1 MSVAILAKADGERT
15 RLVPAGSFDLAHAGA
30 VMRAVE
36 QAERDLVARGDV
48 DLDLSALEGIDGS
61 GAVLLARLI
70 DRLEARGLRTR
81 LIEDHNPHAVGL
93 ITLYRERP
101 AQVQPQPTR
110 TMSPLGRLGFVVAS
124 LPGLMTGSLDFLG
137 RAAAAVPRAFVS
149 PRSVDWS
156 SLPRLMQAIAADALP
171 VTSAANLLVGVI
183 IGFLGVSQ
191 LGRFG
196 AVVYV
201 PELVV
206 IAHFRELGP
215 LVTAI
220 VVAGRSG
227 AGLASE
233 LATMQV
239 SEEIDALRSMGF
251 NPVSWLVVP
260 RCLALVAT
268 VPAADLDWRRAG
280 ARRRARRHDRHHR
293 HDATRL
299 HARYCGPHHGCAL
312 PLRDDQDAL
321 PRADHR
327 AHRLRAGSGR
337 ARRSGGRWGAH
348 DHRRRAV
355 HLRRDRDQRAL
366 HTALHSA
373 GNLNMPRSRPHIVV
387 DDLRIGW
394 GARVLMEHVSFEVE
408 RGTTLAIL
416 GGSGSGKSTLLRYLI
431 GLEQPMAGRIDIDG
445 VGEPH
450 VYSGIPP
457 FGVLFQSGAL
467 FSSLTLAENL
477 ALPLTTWTSVRG
489 PLVQDFVQAKLD
501 LVGLGAFAGHLPGEI
516 SGGMKKRAGIARAM
530 MIEPDLLFFDE
541 PSAGLDPISAVE
553 LDHLIVTLS
562 RDLGITIVIVTHELP
577 SIFLVADNC
586 IVLDKEAKGIVARGD
601 PRRLRDESAIPFV
614 HNFFTRSSPSASAAR
629 ER

>member
-1 MSVAILAKADGERT
+1 M
-15 RLVPAGSFDLAHAGA
+15 
-30 VMRAVE
+30 
-36 QAERDLVARGDV
+36 
-48 DLDLSALEGIDGS
+48 
-61 GAVLLARLI
+61 
-70 DRLEARGLRTR
+70 
-81 LIEDHNPHAVGL
+81 
-93 ITLYRERP
+93 
-101 AQVQPQPTR
+101 
-110 TMSPLGRLGFVVAS
+110 
-124 LPGLMTGSLDFLG
+124 
-137 RAAAAVPRAFVS
+137 
-149 PRSVDWS
+149 
-156 SLPRLMQAIAADALP
+156 P
-171 VTSAANLLVGVI
+171 VTSAANLLVGLI

-206 IAHFRELGP
+206 IAQFRELGP

-268 VPAADLDWRRAG
+268 VPLLTWIGDVLALGGGLLATIAITDMTPRAYVLGTADHITG
-280 ARRRARRHDRHHR
+280 AHFLSGMIK
-293 HDATRL
+293 TPFL
-299 HARYCGPHHGCAL
+299 G
-312 PLRDDQDAL
+312 
-321 PRADHR
+321 ADHR

-337 ARRSGGRWGAH
+337 ARRSGGRRGAH
-348 DHRRRAV
+348 HHRRRAG

-366 HTALHSA
+366 HAVLHAA
-373 GNLNMPRSRPHIVV
+373 GNLNMPASRPHIVV
-387 DDLRIGW
+387 EDLRIGW
-394 GARVLMEHVSFEVE
+394 GTRVLMEHVSFEVE

-450 VYSGIPP
+450 VYNGVPP